1 MEIQCDCG
9 SFRASLTGLPRN
21 TPGRLACYCDDCQAF
36 LRKINRPDLLDPYGG
51 TEVIPAY
58 PRETVLRT
66 GAARLRCHRL
76 SATGLYRWTAGCCNA
91 PIGNTRPGFPWFGV
105 FQSAYRAADPDN
117 LTRLGPVRSRIMG
130 NFATGSPP
138 FKIAH
143 NIGPRDVLV
152 VLPFVLK
159 GWITGKHRHSPLF
172 QEDGRT
178 PIAKPA
184 LL

>member
-9 SFRASLTGLPRN
+9 SFRASLIKPRH
-21 TPGRLACYCDDCQAF
+21 TPGAGLLLRRCCF

-51 TEVIPAY
+51 TEVIPAIRAR
-58 PRETVLRT
+58 PFWT
-66 GAARLRCHRL
+66 GAARLPTVERDRPVSVDLRL
-76 SATGLYRWTAGCCNA
+76 LQRADS
-91 PIGNTRPGFPWFGV
+91 NTRPGFPWFGV
-105 FQSAYRAADPDN
+105 FHSAYRAADPDN
-117 LTRLGPVRSRIMG
+117 LTRLGPIRSRIMG
-130 NFATGSPP
+130 KFATGSPP

-159 GWITGKHRHSPLF
+159 GWITGKHRHSPFF

-178 PIAKPA
+178 PIAPPA